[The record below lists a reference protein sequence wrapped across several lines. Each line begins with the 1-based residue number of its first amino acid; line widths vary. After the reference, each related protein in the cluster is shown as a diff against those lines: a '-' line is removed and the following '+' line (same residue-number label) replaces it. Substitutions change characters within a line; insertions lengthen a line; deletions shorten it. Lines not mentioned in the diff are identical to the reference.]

1 MKFLEQLDYTNY
13 ISSKNCV
20 VKNGKAYV
28 IINHTGLFTVDING
42 QMDDQDTGMLP
53 KTRKFYNG
61 PPIHTLTIFANPFL
75 ANKPSIEDQ
84 GIHKVIPGEKVP
96 SDGPWH
102 TLYFLPG
109 IHDIGLS
116 FPIHSNKTYYIPGD
130 AIVYGTM
137 HNNQVWNDGEH
148 ILIYGHGTLS
158 GDKLPHPSHAD
169 PPIPDDMHWTYDPI
183 SISGQWFF
191 NVLEKKEP
199 FFPQPLGLF
208 FKI

>member
-1 MKFLEQLDYTNY
+1 M
-13 ISSKNCV
+13 
-20 VKNGKAYV
+20 NGKAYV
-28 IINHTGLFTVDING
+28 VINHTGLFTVDING

-53 KTRKFYNG
+53 KTRKSYDG

-75 ANKPSIEDQ
+75 ANKPSIEDE
-84 GIHKVIPGEKVP
+84 GIFKVIPGEKAP

-137 HNNQVWNDGEH
+137 HNNQVWNDGDH

-158 GDKLPHPSHAD
+158 GDKLPHPNHAD
-169 PPIPDDMHWTYDPI
+169 PPIPDDKHWTYDPI
-183 SISGQWFF
+183 SISGQWFLKF
-191 NVLEKKEP
+191 LRKKN
-199 FFPQPLGLF
+199 LKTSHYVS
-208 FKI
+208 KIGTHLAL